1 MATDTFNDIEN
12 KISDEVSA
20 IREILAQHG
29 RLSVDVK
36 DLEEES
42 DLYSYGLTSLAT
54 VGIMLALEDRFD
66 IEFPESMLSR
76 KTFKSV
82 AAISEAVTNLA
93 S

>member
-1 MATDTFNDIEN
+1 MATEIISKVKNEVGIEA
-12 KISDEVSA
+12 EAV
-20 IREILAQHG
+20 REILALHG
-29 RLSVDVK
+29 RLSVDVRSL
-36 DLEEES
+36 DEEC
-42 DLYSYGLTSLAT
+42 DLYAYGLTSLAT

-82 AAISEAVTNLA
+82 STITESVANLG